1 MSCDNYVIE
10 DSMLCLHRQG
20 TLNFKTN
27 KSIIYVLKR
36 TKKKCDSGNWQP
48 LGNKKEQRKNV
59 IVAKATPG

>member
-36 TKKKCDSGNWQP
+36 TKKKCDSGK
-48 LGNKKEQRKNV
+48 GNPWLTDGVESMAS
-59 IVAKATPG
+59 AKVF

>member
-36 TKKKCDSGNWQP
+36 TKK
-48 LGNKKEQRKNV
+48 NV
-59 IVAKATPG
+59 IVATGNLWVTKKNKEKM